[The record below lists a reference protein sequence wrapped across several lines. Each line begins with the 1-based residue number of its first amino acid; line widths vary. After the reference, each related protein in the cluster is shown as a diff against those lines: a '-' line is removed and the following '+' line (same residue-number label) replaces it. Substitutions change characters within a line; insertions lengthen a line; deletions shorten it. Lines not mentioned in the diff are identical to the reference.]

1 MTIEVPWRHRRPVLL
16 PPAVSGPGDTWG
28 MRASRLLSLLLLL
41 QTRGRMT
48 AQQLANELEVSVRT
62 VYRDVEALS
71 AAGVP
76 LYGDAGHAG
85 GYQLLDGYRTR
96 LTGLTAAEAG
106 ALFLSGLPGPAAE
119 LGLGNVLTAATL
131 KLRAAL
137 PASFR
142 ENACRLTERFYLD
155 APGWYRRPE
164 DVPHLQVVASAVW
177 ERQVIQVT
185 YRRWKEPAEVTRR
198 LEPHGLVLKAG
209 TWYVVARC
217 DGVMRTY
224 RADQI
229 VAAAA
234 CDCGFTAESGFELAA
249 YWQTYLAEFHQQLHT
264 GHAVIR
270 LSGSGVRRMGHLLS
284 AAAVAAV
291 ETGGAADADG
301 WVRARVPIESA
312 DQALADFL
320 RLGADIEI
328 VEPTELREHAART
341 IGAMAAIYSA
351 ASSRA
356 GQPCTPPEASDPW
369 PDRRLAA
376 QG

>member
-1 MTIEVPWRHRRPVLL
+1 
-16 PPAVSGPGDTWG
+16 

-48 AQQLANELEVSVRT
+48 AQQLADELEVSVRT

-85 GYQLLDGYRTR
+85 GYQLLEGYRTR
-96 LTGLTAAEAG
+96 LPGLTAAEAE

-119 LGLGNVLTAATL
+119 LGLGSVLTAATL

-137 PASFR
+137 PASLR
-142 ENACRLTERFYLD
+142 ENADRLSERFYLD
-155 APGWYRRPE
+155 APGWYRRAE
-164 DVPHLQVVASAVW
+164 DVPHLPLVASAVW
-177 ERQVIQVT
+177 DRQVIQVT
-185 YRRWKEPAEVTRR
+185 YQRWKEPTEVTRQ

-217 DGVMRTY
+217 AGTMRTY
-224 RADQI
+224 RVDQI
-229 VAAAA
+229 VAASA
-234 CDCGFTAESGFELAA
+234 CDCGFTPEPGFELAG
-249 YWQTYLAEFHQQLHT
+249 YWRTYLAEFHRNLYT

-270 LSGSGVRRMGHLLS
+270 LSGEGVRRKRHLLS
-284 AAAVAAV
+284 AAGMIAI
-291 ETGGAADADG
+291 ETARTADADG
-301 WVRARVPIESA
+301 WVRARVPIESV

-328 VEPTELREHAART
+328 LEPVELREQAART
-341 IGAMAAIYSA
+341 IRAMTALY
-351 ASSRA
+351 
-356 GQPCTPPEASDPW
+356 D
-369 PDRRLAA
+369 
-376 QG
+376 

>member
-1 MTIEVPWRHRRPVLL
+1 
-16 PPAVSGPGDTWG
+16 

-48 AQQLANELEVSVRT
+48 AQQLASELEVSVRT

-85 GYQLLDGYRTR
+85 GYQLVGGYRTR
-96 LTGLTAAEAG
+96 LTGLTPAEAE

-119 LGLGNVLTAATL
+119 LGLGGVLAAATL

-137 PASFR
+137 PASLR
-142 ENACRLTERFYLD
+142 ENADRLSERFYLD

-164 DVPHLQVVASAVW
+164 DVPHLPTVAGAVW
-177 ERQVIQVT
+177 DRRVVQVT
-185 YRRWKEPAEVTRR
+185 YQRWKEPTEVTRR

-217 DGVMRTY
+217 DGAMRTY
-224 RADQI
+224 RVDQI
-229 VAAAA
+229 VAATH
-234 CDCGFTAESGFELAA
+234 CDCGFTAEPGFELAR
-249 YWQTYLAEFHQQLHT
+249 YWHAYLADFHRQLYT
-264 GHAVIR
+264 GHALIR
-270 LSGSGVRRMGHLLS
+270 LSADGVRRMRHLLS
-284 AAAVAAV
+284 AAVVTAV
-291 ETGGAADADG
+291 ETVGAADADG
-301 WVRARVPIESA
+301 WVQARVPIESA

-328 VEPTELREHAART
+328 LEPAELREQAAST
-341 IGAMAAIYSA
+341 IRAMTAIY
-351 ASSRA
+351 
-356 GQPCTPPEASDPW
+356 D
-369 PDRRLAA
+369 
-376 QG
+376 

>member
-1 MTIEVPWRHRRPVLL
+1 
-16 PPAVSGPGDTWG
+16 

-48 AQQLANELEVSVRT
+48 AQQLADELEVSVRT
-62 VYRDVEALS
+62 VYRDAEALS

-85 GYQLLDGYRTR
+85 GYQLLGGYRTQ
-96 LTGLTAAEAG
+96 LTGLTAAEAE

-119 LGLGNVLTAATL
+119 LGLGSVLAAATL

-137 PASFR
+137 PASLR
-142 ENACRLTERFYLD
+142 EHADRLAERFYLD

-164 DVPHLQVVASAVW
+164 DVPHLPVVASAVW
-177 ERQVIQVT
+177 DRQVIQVT
-185 YRRWKEPAEVTRR
+185 YRRWKEPTEVARR

-209 TWYVVARC
+209 TWYLVARS

-224 RADQI
+224 RVDQI
-229 VAAAA
+229 MAAAV
-234 CDCGFTAESGFELAA
+234 CGGDFAAEPGFELAR
-249 YWQTYLAEFHQQLHT
+249 YWQSYLAEFHRQLYT

-270 LSGSGVRRMGHLLS
+270 LSAEGVRRMRHVLS
-284 AAAVAAV
+284 TAAVTAV
-291 ETGGAADADG
+291 EATGAAGADD

-312 DQALADFL
+312 DQAIADFL

-328 VEPTELREHAART
+328 LEPAKLREQAASIVR
-341 IGAMAAIYSA
+341 AMAAIY
-351 ASSRA
+351 
-356 GQPCTPPEASDPW
+356 D
-369 PDRRLAA
+369 
-376 QG
+376 